1 MRDTTN
7 PGQSAPISL
16 GTQDLRGEVISP
28 SLSEWRD
35 AERRGDK
42 HLNQMIERYC
52 PSGTRQSNS
61 ETRPPKE
68 GSSGD

>member
-7 PGQSAPISL
+7 PSQSAPIL
-16 GTQDLRGEVISP
+16 FGTQDLQGEVMSP

-52 PSGTRQSNS
+52 PSGTLQSNS
-61 ETRPPKE
+61 ENHQPKE
-68 GSSGD
+68 GSSAG